1 MSRVGRCTPSTWRWS
16 WAGTTDDI
24 YSELGRLQWE
34 LLRAARLVVDT
45 GLHHYRWSRQEAID
59 YYIDTVGA
67 TTALATQQIDLY
79 LYYVGY
85 FTAYK
90 TGMMKILELRQHAMD
105 ELGDDFDIKEFHR
118 AVLLH
123 NCLPLPLLE
132 RLVEDYIEI
141 KRAPRRAATET
152 GRRKGGCRPGTLI
165 RAQNRFNETTQREN
179 PGVLFRANIRTQ
191 RPFEPVHHQAGDAC
205 PTTNLGPL

>member
-1 MSRVGRCTPSTWRWS
+1 MELGWYD
-16 WAGTTDDI
+16 DDI
-24 YSELGRLQWE
+24 YSELGRLQWD

-45 GLHHYRWSRQEAID
+45 GLHYNRWSRQQAID
-59 YYIDTVGA
+59 YYVDTVGA

-90 TGMMKILELRQHAMD
+90 TGMLKILELRQHAMD
-105 ELGDDFDIKEFHR
+105 ELGEDFDIKEFHR

-132 RLVEDYIEI
+132 RLVDDYIENTQRRRLAKI
-141 KRAPRRAATET
+141 PRRPSA
-152 GRRKGGCRPGTLI
+152 RR
-165 RAQNRFNETTQREN
+165 
-179 PGVLFRANIRTQ
+179 GVGLQ
-191 RPFEPVHHQAGDAC
+191 P
-205 PTTNLGPL
+205 